1 MRIRKGVE
9 DFLSAVTATV
19 PRMEA
24 VQFLRRYSRRGRA
37 VTHYRTYGRGYDAV
51 RKLLDRIGL
60 VEGEDYTVKVSEYD
74 KLTRQIHWNQTDRVH
89 KLVEAAVSF
98 DGKIDTLA
106 SLVASGATA
115 EQITSNGVLN
125 ALPVGEECAPVAP
138 DKVLGVNFAEVN
150 YALHTGIREF
160 YDEHDTDGLLFSD
173 GFEQAVEMDLD
184 YESVILPPDLLEI
197 MLQVNRKKIERLRAK
212 FPDLPK
218 QLVFQHRPQ
227 SGRSVYRFL
236 RQGEKVVGADM
247 MLTATVADVMAD
259 SRPTNPLRGYLG
271 TIAMQAPS
279 SMEKKYAVFVRC
291 DVPIH
296 SAESLAWIAANYP
309 RFFEYVAELY
319 RTAYGDGLK
328 VSFHKASRIGA
339 PNNAMPHPRGRTG
352 SVPAYIAGTFG
363 SEGIQTDGSVV
374 IAMLEFVIT
383 RDDHADLLETFSP
396 ADKPPVEIVHEIPPA
411 AKATLYG
418 RTNPD
423 DADIPLEWFAATHG
437 IGVSPIPVASGLRK
451 REANL
456 AALRESLDPSDADS
470 VASAVLH
477 CAFSSDNRGI
487 FSNPD
492 QEFNPVSAFY
502 TGIIAAIRY
511 RVQKP
516 KKSEKP
522 GRPGGT
528 PGGTESVLHRDSG
541 IITAVYSGVT
551 TDQSGVMG
559 DGTPEFPVFG
569 STIESAIAGSSY
581 DFTAKARF
589 TKAISELSESG
600 VQLRMK
606 ERSKASV
613 ARKHWIIVETNVDG
627 PEFMRTAPDLEH
639 LRSDIANTFVRCMAM
654 RVRDPRCSVDQPSR
668 LRDFGPARGGS
679 FIDAI
684 GYDKYGVGDPP
695 SWTPMIDLE
704 TAFGH
709 SSPLNLSKIAPCD
722 GSDGWYSKHG
732 MDVKFA
738 LDTADRLYVVVTVE
752 GDLAEWIMLAHR
764 FDAGLPVRSA
774 RLLRKVAPG
783 GRPVEPLDGG
793 KIYVNRSYDRNPAAV
808 GRVWQQIADSSDCS
822 WDGEESISLLEC
834 PTFGPAVTRER
845 LNVTGTYATR
855 DRVLSGGEFS

>member
-1 MRIRKGVE
+1 MKIRKGVE

-37 VTHYRTYGRGYDAV
+37 VTHYRMYGRGYDAV

-74 KLTRQIHWNQTDRVH
+74 KLTKQIHWIRTERVR
-89 KLVEAAVSF
+89 KLIEAAVSF
-98 DGKIDTLA
+98 DGKIDVLA
-106 SLVASGATA
+106 SLVSSGATA
-115 EQITSNGVLN
+115 EQIVANGVLD
-125 ALPVGEECAPVAP
+125 ALPVGEEYASTDPS
-138 DKVLGVNFAEVN
+138 KELGVDFAKVN
-150 YALHTGIREF
+150 NMLHVAIREF

-197 MLQVNRKKIERLRAK
+197 MLQVDRKRIERLRAK

-218 QLVFQHRPQ
+218 QLVFQHRPL

-247 MLTATVADVMAD
+247 LLSTAVVDAMAD
-259 SRPTNPLRGYLG
+259 SRPSNPFRGYLG
-271 TIAMQAPS
+271 TNALQAPS
-279 SMEKKYAVFVRC
+279 SMEKKYAVFSRC

-296 SAESLAWIAANYP
+296 SADSLAWIAADYP

-339 PNNAMPHPRGRTG
+339 PNSSMPHPRGRTG
-352 SVPAYIAGTFG
+352 SVSAYIAGMFG

-374 IAMLEFVIT
+374 MAMLEFVIT
-383 RDDHADLLETFSP
+383 RDDHANLLEDFRQTG
-396 ADKPPVEIVHEIPPA
+396 KPPVEIVHEIPPA
-411 AKATLYG
+411 AKATLY
-418 RTNPD
+418 RETNPD

-437 IGVSPIPVASGLRK
+437 MGIGPVPTTTGLRK

-456 AALRESLDPSDADS
+456 AALRKSLDPSDADS
-470 VASAVLH
+470 VADAISQ

-522 GRPGGT
+522 GRPGGA
-528 PGGTESVLHRDSG
+528 ESALHRDSG
-541 IITAVYSGVT
+541 LITAVYSGVT

-569 STIESAIAGSSY
+569 STVEASIAGSSY
-581 DFTAKARF
+581 DLTAKERF

-606 ERSKASV
+606 ERSKSSV

-627 PEFMRTAPDLEH
+627 PEFMRAAPDLEH
-639 LRSDIANTFVRCMAM
+639 LRSDIANTFVRCMAL

-679 FIDAI
+679 VIDAI
-684 GYDKYGVGDPP
+684 CYDKYGAGAPP
-695 SWTPMIDLE
+695 SWTATIDIE

-709 SSPLNLSKIAPCD
+709 SSPMSLEEITPCD
-722 GSDGWYSKHG
+722 GSDTWYAKHG

-738 LDTADRLYVVVTVE
+738 LDTADRLYVVITVE
-752 GDLAEWIMLAHR
+752 GDLAEWIMLSHR

-774 RLLRKVAPG
+774 GLLRKVAPG
-783 GRPVEPLDGG
+783 GRPIEPLGGG

-808 GRVWQQIADSSDCS
+808 GRVWDRIVAASDFS
-822 WDGEESISLLEC
+822 WDGEECISELEC
-834 PTFGPAVTRER
+834 PTFGPAVSRER
-845 LNVTGTYATR
+845 LNVSSVYATR